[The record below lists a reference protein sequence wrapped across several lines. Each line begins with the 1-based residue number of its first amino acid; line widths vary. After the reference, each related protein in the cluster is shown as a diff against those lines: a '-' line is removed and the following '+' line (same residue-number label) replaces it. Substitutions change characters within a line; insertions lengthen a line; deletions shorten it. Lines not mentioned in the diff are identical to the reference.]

1 MSLLITSNKSQSGE
15 YNFSTDP
22 NAGATGTIN
31 LGVWLPTNAIVSRF
45 FVKTITTANSGGAAT
60 LSFRLNSTVLL
71 LGVTPFGAFTAGNC
85 IAGVDFNANPIVAS
99 SALTPSPQVQL
110 LIAGAALT
118 AGRFAFFIEYFE
130 SNV

>member
-31 LGVWLPTNAIVSRF
+31 LGVYMPTNSIVTRF
-45 FVKTITTANSGGAAT
+45 VVKTLTTANSAGAAI
-60 LSFRLNSTVLL
+60 LSFRLSSAVLL
-71 LGVTPFGAFTAGNC
+71 LGATPFGAFTSGNC
-85 IAGVDFNANPIVAS
+85 IAGVDFNASPIVAS
-99 SALTPSPQVQL
+99 SALTPVPQVQL
-110 LIAGAALT
+110 LIGTAALT